1 MLIHF
6 MFIIYVLYIYI
17 HFFDI
22 YIYIEDMGVLST
34 IIFRLLEAREFS
46 HGKSCITVA
55 AVIFPMEIHVA
66 FFKCQTTIQLEDVW
80 CNKKSRAVPY
90 TSLGALTCGTKQ
102 RYSMKLS

>member
-1 MLIHF
+1 M
-6 MFIIYVLYIYI
+6 YYIYI